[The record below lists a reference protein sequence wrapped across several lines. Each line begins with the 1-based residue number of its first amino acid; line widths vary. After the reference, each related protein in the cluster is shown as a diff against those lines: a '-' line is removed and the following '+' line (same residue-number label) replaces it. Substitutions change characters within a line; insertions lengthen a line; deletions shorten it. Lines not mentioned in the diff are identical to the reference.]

1 MTDSIILSADPARI
15 DVAQVHCWLADTY
28 WSPGIARAQVERAI
42 AGSRVIGAYRDDDR
56 QVGGVQVGF
65 ARLITDGATFGWLA
79 DVIVDPDWRGA
90 GIGRRMVEGLLAA
103 PDLADI
109 RRVMLNTRD
118 AHGVYAA
125 LGFAAPVRPDFLMER
140 LQPGAAERLRVL

>member
-15 DVAQVHCWLADTY
+15 DVAQVHRWLADTY

-42 AGSRVIGAYRDDDR
+42 AGSRVIGAYRGDDM
-56 QVGGVQVGF
+56 QVGF

-79 DVIVDPDWRGA
+79 DVIVDPDWRGV

-103 PDLADI
+103 PDLVDI

-140 LQPGAAERLRVL
+140 LQPGAAERLRAL

>member
-1 MTDSIILSADPARI
+1 VTDSIILSADPARI
-15 DVAQVHCWLADTY
+15 DVAQVHRWLADTY
-28 WSPGIARAQVERAI
+28 WSPGIAREKVERAI
-42 AGSRVIGAYRDDDR
+42 AGSRVIGAYR
-56 QVGGVQVGF
+56 GGDMQVGF
-65 ARLITDGATFGWLA
+65 ARLITDGVTFGWLA

-140 LQPGAAERLRVL
+140 LQPGAAERLRAL

>member
-15 DVAQVHCWLADTY
+15 DVAQVHRWLADTY
-28 WSPGIARAQVERAI
+28 WSPGIACAQVERAI
-42 AGSRVIGAYRDDDR
+42 AGSRVIGAYRDDDM
-56 QVGGVQVGF
+56 QVGF
-65 ARLITDGATFGWLA
+65 ARLITDGVTFGWLA

-140 LQPGAAERLRVL
+140 LQPGAAERLRAL

>member
-1 MTDSIILSADPARI
+1 MTDSIILSTDPERLDI
-15 DVAQVHCWLADTY
+15 EQVHRWLADSY
-28 WSPGIARAQVERAI
+28 WSPGIARERVERAI
-42 AGSRVIGAYRDDDR
+42 AGSRVIGAYQDD
-56 QVGGVQVGF
+56 GAQVGF

-79 DVIVDPDWRGA
+79 DVIVDPALRGRR
-90 GIGRRMVEGLLAA
+90 IGRRMVEGLLAA

-118 AHGVYAA
+118 AHGVYAP

-140 LQPGAAERLRVL
+140 LQPGAADLLRSL

>member
-15 DVAQVHCWLADTY
+15 DVAQVHRWLADTY

-42 AGSRVIGAYRDDDR
+42 AGSRVIGAYRGDDM
-56 QVGGVQVGF
+56 QVGF
-65 ARLITDGATFGWLA
+65 ARLITNGATFGWLA

-140 LQPGAAERLRVL
+140 LQPGAAERLRAL

>member
-1 MTDSIILSADPARI
+1 VTDSIILSADPARI
-15 DVAQVHCWLADTY
+15 DVAQVHRWLADTY

-42 AGSRVIGAYRDDDR
+42 AGSRVIGAYRHDR
-56 QVGGVQVGF
+56 VQVGF

-140 LQPGAAERLRVL
+140 LQPGAAERLRAL

>member
-15 DVAQVHCWLADTY
+15 DVAQVHRWLADTY

-42 AGSRVIGAYRDDDR
+42 AGSRVIGAYRGDDM
-56 QVGGVQVGF
+56 QVGF

-90 GIGRRMVEGLLAA
+90 GIGRRMVEGLPAA

-118 AHGVYAA
+118 AHGIYAA

-140 LQPGAAERLRVL
+140 LQPGAAERLRAL

>member
-15 DVAQVHCWLADTY
+15 DVAHVHRWLADTY

-42 AGSRVIGAYRDDDR
+42 AGSRVIGAYRGDDM
-56 QVGGVQVGF
+56 QVGF

-79 DVIVDPDWRGA
+79 DVIVDPDWRGV

-103 PDLADI
+103 PDLVDI

-140 LQPGAAERLRVL
+140 LQPGAAERLRAL

>member
-15 DVAQVHCWLADTY
+15 DVAQVHRWLADTY

-42 AGSRVIGAYRDDDR
+42 AGSRVIGAYRDDD
-56 QVGGVQVGF
+56 GQVGF

-140 LQPGAAERLRVL
+140 LQPGAVERLRAL

>member
-15 DVAQVHCWLADTY
+15 DVAQVHRWLADTY

-42 AGSRVIGAYRDDDR
+42 AGSRVIGAYRGDDM
-56 QVGGVQVGF
+56 QVGF

-140 LQPGAAERLRVL
+140 LQPGAAERLRAL

>member
-15 DVAQVHCWLADTY
+15 DVAQVHRWLADTY

-42 AGSRVIGAYRDDDR
+42 AGSRVIGAYRDDD
-56 QVGGVQVGF
+56 GQVGF

-103 PDLADI
+103 PDLVDI

-140 LQPGAAERLRVL
+140 LQPGAAERLRAL

>member
-15 DVAQVHCWLADTY
+15 DVAQVHRWLADTY

-42 AGSRVIGAYRDDDR
+42 AGSRVIGAYR
-56 QVGGVQVGF
+56 GGDMQVGF

-140 LQPGAAERLRVL
+140 LQPGAAERLRAL

>member
-1 MTDSIILSADPARI
+1 VTDSIILSADPARI
-15 DVAQVHCWLADTY
+15 DVAQVHRWLADTY

-42 AGSRVIGAYRDDDR
+42 AGSRVIGAYRGDDM
-56 QVGGVQVGF
+56 QVGF

-79 DVIVDPDWRGA
+79 DVIVDPDWRGV

-103 PDLADI
+103 PDLVDI

-140 LQPGAAERLRVL
+140 LQPGAAERLRAL